1 MEINVLEEPIIFSE
15 LQGTDGLLGHILLNR
30 PAVMNA
36 LDDRMFNALN
46 QQLHQWEENP
56 ELKAVVIT
64 AAPGRAFCAGGDI
77 RKAYELGKI
86 NPAAL
91 PVYFSAE
98 YTMNKTIY
106 HFSKPYIALL
116 DGICMGGGA
125 GVSLHGSYR
134 VGTDKLQIAMPE
146 CGIGFFPDVGASYFL
161 ARLPKKMG
169 IYLGLTGVTIPYNDC
184 FALGLVDVIVDSAS
198 FPAIIKN
205 LQAASLEKHAD
216 ATVAEVIR
224 EFTITPPDS
233 DLFKHQCEIE
243 TCFAKNSVEEIV
255 DTLSRY
261 PGVWCEEV
269 TNTLALKSPTSLKVT
284 LRLLQTSAKLSFDE
298 CMELE
303 TLLMQHFIHV
313 PDYYEGV
320 RAAII
325 DKDRKP
331 HWQPANLADVSSA
344 RVAEFFAPLVVRQ

>member
-1 MEINVLEEPIIFSE
+1 MEAPILFSE
-15 LQGTDGLLGHILLNR
+15 LDGNGGKLGHIILNR

-36 LDDRMFNALN
+36 LDDRMFTALD
-46 QQLHQWEENP
+46 QQLQRWEEDSA
-56 ELKAVVIT
+56 LKAVVIT

-77 RKAYELGKI
+77 RKAYELGKK

-91 PVYFSAE
+91 PAYFYAE
-98 YTMNKTIY
+98 YAMNKRIY

-116 DGICMGGGA
+116 NGICMGGGA
-125 GVSLHGSYR
+125 GVSIHGSYR
-134 VGTDKLQIAMPE
+134 VGTDKLLFAMPE
-146 CGIGFFPDVGASYFL
+146 TGIGFFPDIGASYFL
-161 ARLPKKMG
+161 ARLPRKMG
-169 IYLGLTGVTIPYNDC
+169 LYLGLTGVTITYADC

-198 FPAIIKN
+198 FPAIINN

-216 ATVAEVIR
+216 AMVAEVVR
-224 EFTITPPDS
+224 EFSVTPPNS
-233 DLFKHQCEIE
+233 ELMQHQGEIE
-243 TCFAKNSVEEIV
+243 ICFAKNTLEEII

-269 TNTLALKSPTSLKVT
+269 SNTLALKSPTSLKVT
-284 LRLLQTSAKLSFDE
+284 LRLLQTSAKFSFDS

-303 TLLMQHFIHV
+303 TLLMQRFIHV

-331 HWQPANLADVSSA
+331 HWQPANLADVSTA
-344 RVAEFFAPLVVRQ
+344 RIAEFFAPLAVKQ